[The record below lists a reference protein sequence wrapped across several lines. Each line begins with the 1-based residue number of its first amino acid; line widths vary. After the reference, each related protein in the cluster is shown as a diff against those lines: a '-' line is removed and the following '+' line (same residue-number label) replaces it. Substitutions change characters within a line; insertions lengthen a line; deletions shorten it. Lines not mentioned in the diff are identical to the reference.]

1 MSSSRCWGTSIWS
14 AHCSPPSGR
23 SAISPPCIW
32 FPKARHLIPRMCWP
46 RSASTTPSKPPNHR
60 SASRPRCRPSGS
72 DPGRDHFDG
81 PPPDEG
87 GAVVSVARTSG
98 GPALRPRYRLRRVLA
113 EVASVTLGL
122 VLLIWSLTPVYNML
136 LIALDR
142 DEGDIEFEGIIWPP
156 DPSLHSFYTVLT
168 QGYWLV
174 EDFWHQF
181 GNSFFIG
188 LMTTFLTVL
197 IGSLASFAL
206 GRMRLSKGWL
216 LVNAPLLTYAVP
228 ASFLVIPFSRLMASY
243 GLSNT
248 LWAIIAANVTFAT
261 PYAILILQQYGKLI
275 PIELDEA
282 AQVDGASPVQVY
294 RRIYLPLM
302 TPALAAVGT
311 YALLLA
317 WNEYLYQYV
326 LLSSTRNMTVAVA
339 IAQFFN
345 SDEAPWNYMMATAI
359 IYSLP
364 PIVIF
369 YALRRYMAAGLTRGA
384 LKS

>member
-1 MSSSRCWGTSIWS
+1 M
-14 AHCSPPSGR
+14 
-23 SAISPPCIW
+23 
-32 FPKARHLIPRMCWP
+32 
-46 RSASTTPSKPPNHR
+46 ASMI
-60 SASRPRCRPSGS
+60 
-72 DPGRDHFDG
+72 
-81 PPPDEG
+81 
-87 GAVVSVARTSG
+87 
-98 GPALRPRYRLRRVLA
+98 
-113 EVASVTLGL
+113 LG
-122 VLLIWSLTPVYNML
+122 VGLLIWSLMPVYNML

-156 DPSLHSFYTVLT
+156 DPSLHSFYAVLT

-188 LMTTFLTVL
+188 LMTMSLTVL
-197 IGSLASFAL
+197 IGSLAGFAM
-206 GRMRLSKGWL
+206 GRMRLSKRWL

-243 GLSNT
+243 GLANS
-248 LWAIIAANVTFAT
+248 LWAIVAANVTFAT
-261 PYAILILQQYGKLI
+261 PFAILILQQYAKLI

-282 AQVDGASPVQVY
+282 ARVDGASPVQVY

-317 WNEYLYQYV
+317 WNEYLYQYL

-359 IYSLP
+359 IYALP

-369 YALRRYMAAGLTRGA
+369 YALSRYMAAGLTRGA
-384 LKS
+384 GKG

>member
-1 MSSSRCWGTSIWS
+1 M
-14 AHCSPPSGR
+14 
-23 SAISPPCIW
+23 
-32 FPKARHLIPRMCWP
+32 
-46 RSASTTPSKPPNHR
+46 
-60 SASRPRCRPSGS
+60 
-72 DPGRDHFDG
+72 
-81 PPPDEG
+81 
-87 GAVVSVARTSG
+87 SVACTSG
-98 GPALRPRYRLRRVLA
+98 GPVRRPRSRLRRVLV
-113 EVASVTLGL
+113 EVTSVTLGI

-156 DPSLHSFYTVLT
+156 EPSLHSFYTVLT

-174 EDFWHQF
+174 EDFWRQF

-188 LMTTFLTVL
+188 LMTMFLTVL

-228 ASFLVIPFSRLMASY
+228 ASFLVIPFYRLMASY
-243 GLSNT
+243 GLSNS
-248 LWAIIAANVTFAT
+248 LWAIVAANVTFAT
-261 PYAILILQQYGKLI
+261 PYAILILRQYATLI
-275 PIELDEA
+275 PIELDQA
-282 AQVDGASPVQVY
+282 AQVDGASPGQVY

-311 YALLLA
+311 FALLLA

-369 YALRRYMAAGLTRGA
+369 YALRRYMAAGLARGA
-384 LKS
+384 VKG

>member
-1 MSSSRCWGTSIWS
+1 MSVRHMSS
-14 AHCSPPSGR
+14 
-23 SAISPPCIW
+23 
-32 FPKARHLIPRMCWP
+32 
-46 RSASTTPSKPPNHR
+46 
-60 SASRPRCRPSGS
+60 
-72 DPGRDHFDG
+72 G
-81 PPPDEG
+81 P
-87 GAVVSVARTSG
+87 V
-98 GPALRPRYRLRRVLA
+98 LRLRYRLRRVLA
-113 EVASVTLGL
+113 EVASVTLGV
-122 VLLIWSLTPVYNML
+122 VLLVWSLAPVYNML

-142 DEGDIEFEGIIWPP
+142 EEGDIEFEGVIWPP
-156 DPSLHSFYTVLT
+156 DPSLQSFHAVLT

-188 LMTTFLTVL
+188 LMTMSLTVL
-197 IGSLASFAL
+197 IGSLASFAF
-206 GRMRLSKGWL
+206 GRMRLTKGWL
-216 LVNAPLLTYAVP
+216 LVNAPLLTYVVP
-228 ASFLVIPFSRLMASY
+228 ASFLVIPFSRLMVSY
-243 GLSNT
+243 GLSNS
-248 LWAIIAANVTFAT
+248 LWAIIAANVTFAA
-261 PYAILILQQYGKLI
+261 PYAILILQQYATLI
-275 PIELDEA
+275 PTELDEA
-282 AQVDGASPVQVY
+282 ARVDGASPAQVY

-302 TPALAAVGT
+302 APALAAVGT

-359 IYSLP
+359 IYSIP

-384 LKS
+384 VKG

>member
-1 MSSSRCWGTSIWS
+1 M
-14 AHCSPPSGR
+14 
-23 SAISPPCIW
+23 
-32 FPKARHLIPRMCWP
+32 
-46 RSASTTPSKPPNHR
+46 
-60 SASRPRCRPSGS
+60 
-72 DPGRDHFDG
+72 
-81 PPPDEG
+81 
-87 GAVVSVARTSG
+87 SVARTSG
-98 GPALRPRYRLRRVLA
+98 GPVLRPRYRLRRVLA
-113 EVASVTLGL
+113 EAASVTLGV
-122 VLLIWSLTPVYNML
+122 VLLIWSLMPVYNML
-136 LIALDR
+136 LIALDP

-156 DPSLHSFYTVLT
+156 DPSLHSFYAVVT

-174 EDFWHQF
+174 EHFWHQF

-188 LMTTFLTVL
+188 LMTMFLTVL
-197 IGSLASFAL
+197 IGSPASFAL
-206 GRMRLSKGWL
+206 GRMHVSKGWL

-248 LWAIIAANVTFAT
+248 LSAIIAANVTFAT
-261 PYAILILQQYGKLI
+261 PYAILILRQYATLI

-282 AQVDGASPVQVY
+282 ARVDGASPVQVY

-311 YALLLA
+311 FALLLA

-369 YALRRYMAAGLTRGA
+369 YALRRFMAAGLMRGERTRG
-384 LKS
+384 SR

>member
-1 MSSSRCWGTSIWS
+1 VNVPG
-14 AHCSPPSGR
+14 
-23 SAISPPCIW
+23 
-32 FPKARHLIPRMCWP
+32 
-46 RSASTTPSKPPNHR
+46 AS
-60 SASRPRCRPSGS
+60 CRPG
-72 DPGRDHFDG
+72 
-81 PPPDEG
+81 
-87 GAVVSVARTSG
+87 
-98 GPALRPRYRLRRVLA
+98 LRLRYRWRRVLA
-113 EVASVTLGL
+113 EVASVTLG
-122 VLLIWSLTPVYNML
+122 VALLIWSLTPVYNML

-142 DEGDIEFEGIIWPP
+142 DDGDIEFEGIVWSP
-156 DPSLHSFYTVLT
+156 DPSLHSFHVVLT

-188 LMTTFLTVL
+188 LMTMSLTVL
-197 IGSLASFAL
+197 IGSLASF
-206 GRMRLSKGWL
+206 GISRMRLSKGWL

-248 LWAIIAANVTFAT
+248 LWAIIAANVTFAA
-261 PYAILILQQYGKLI
+261 PYAILILQQYAKLI
-275 PIELDEA
+275 PVELDEA
-282 AQVDGASPVQVY
+282 ARVDGASPVQVY

-302 TPALAAVGT
+302 TPALAAIGT
-311 YALLLA
+311 FALLLA

-359 IYSLP
+359 IYSVP
-364 PIVIF
+364 PILIF

-384 LKS
+384 VKS